1 MIEVE
6 EVLEALTE
14 SLYKSE
20 ASLIAENLGDRVE
33 WSEIHSSSAERL
45 GYVVLV

>member
-14 SLYKSE
+14 SLYNSE
-20 ASLIAENLGDRVE
+20 ASLIAENLGD
-33 WSEIHSSSAERL
+33 
-45 GYVVLV
+45 